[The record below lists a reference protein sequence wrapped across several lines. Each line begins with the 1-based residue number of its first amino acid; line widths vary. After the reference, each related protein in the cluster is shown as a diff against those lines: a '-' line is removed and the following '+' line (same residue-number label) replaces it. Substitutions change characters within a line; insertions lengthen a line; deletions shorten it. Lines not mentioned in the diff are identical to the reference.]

1 MKGVG
6 LEFLNAV
13 LHVLLVVHDEVFS
26 PRLDDITGFVHCSF
40 LGSSFF
46 LRFQLYLA
54 LTNSK
59 LYALCA

>member
-13 LHVLLVVHDEVFS
+13 LHVLLVMHDEVFS
-26 PRLDDITGFVHCSF
+26 PRIDNVTGFVHCSH

-46 LRFQLYLA
+46 SRFQLYLA
-54 LTNSK
+54 LTISEP
-59 LYALCA
+59 YAPCP